1 LDKAT
6 KKFIRSP
13 SLFQSYRSVFSTV
26 YGAGA
31 NPMIWRHITFL
42 SLLLFTVVTITG
54 CSAEPMP
61 AAPDTGGLVIELHT
75 DPDPPVAGQVALI
88 VTIKDAGQQAVDNAD
103 VNLLVSHSS
112 MASMLLQNEAA
123 NTGNG
128 QYSASFDF
136 SQDSQG
142 EWRVTVEVRNVQP
155 KTIRKNFVIT
165 IS

>member
-1 LDKAT
+1 
-6 KKFIRSP
+6 
-13 SLFQSYRSVFSTV
+13 
-26 YGAGA
+26 
-31 NPMIWRHITFL
+31 MIWRHITFL
-42 SLLLFTVVTITG
+42 SLLLFTIVTITG
-54 CSAEPMP
+54 CGAEPTP
-61 AAPDTGGLVIELHT
+61 IALDTGGLVIELHT
-75 DPDPPVAGQVALI
+75 DPDPPVAGRVTLI
-88 VTIKDAGQQAVDNAD
+88 VAIKDAAQQAVDNAD

-155 KTIRKNFVIT
+155 ATIRKNFVIT
-165 IS
+165 IP